1 MSRTTLVVPC
11 YNEEDRLREEE
22 FVRYL
27 SRQDSTVRLLFVDD
41 GSSDGTLQVLTRIV
55 KAAPPGRA
63 ALLSLTPNGG
73 KAEAVRRGMLQA
85 LEEPTPAAV
94 VGFWDCDLATP
105 LDAIQELADVLQ
117 GQPWTQM
124 VFGARVA
131 LLGRQIERKI
141 VRHYLGR
148 VFATLTSLV
157 LSMPIYDTQC
167 AHLRATRTPPQ
178 RSHLAGHHA
187 PSGDSLPA
195 CSVAQV
201 RRQAL
206 PRERRPAEC
215 PEPALR
221 DALGL
226 RRRDGRQARCLGW
239 CVRAVGGGRGGGAR
253 VVIQALRCSGARWW
267 LGPQCAAQGL
277 QRARS
282 PLANPALRWRSAAAL
297 APTPCPP
304 CPARTSGQV
313 RGSAASEA
321 AHPRAAHHLRVP
333 AAALGRCRRLQGGP
347 RPNAFPPSPMPPAR
361 GRPNTRH
368 GPPVA
373 AGEAVGHPPDGVG
386 TLPYP
391 RHLLLP
397 RVAGRQVPYCRRAWR
412 GAAHGLVC

>member
-1 MSRTTLVVPC
+1 MHDGGGVVMGGGVKTTVVVPC

-167 AHLRATRTPPQ
+167 AHPRATRTPPQ

-226 RRRDGRQARCLGW
+226 RRRDGRQARCSTEG
-239 CVRAVGGGRGGGAR
+239 VRVGGAGERAGGRGGGLGVCRLSGGRQAR
-253 VVIQALRCSGARWW
+253 SSGGGWRAGVRTFGGPLRDG
-267 LGPQCAAQGL
+267 
-277 QRARS
+277 RARQ
-282 PLANPALRWRSAAAL
+282 
-297 APTPCPP
+297 TPPPP
-304 CPARTSGQV
+304 CPAPSCGQV
-313 RGSAASEA
+313 RGSAACQA
-321 AHPRAAHHLRVP
+321 AHASAAHYL
-333 AAALGRCRRLQGGP
+333 
-347 RPNAFPPSPMPPAR
+347 
-361 GRPNTRH
+361 
-368 GPPVA
+368 
-373 AGEAVGHPPDGVG
+373 
-386 TLPYP
+386 
-391 RHLLLP
+391 
-397 RVAGRQVPYCRRAWR
+397 
-412 GAAHGLVC
+412 